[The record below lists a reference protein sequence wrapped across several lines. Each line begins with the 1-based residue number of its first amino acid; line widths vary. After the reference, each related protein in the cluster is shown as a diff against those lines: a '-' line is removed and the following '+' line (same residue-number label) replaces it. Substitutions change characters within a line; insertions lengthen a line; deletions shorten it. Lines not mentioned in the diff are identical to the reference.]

1 MPLNAVQYEAVTEP
15 FNKPQVKQVQDE
27 VTQNAVTQQFA
38 FPFHIHETQGSYLG
52 LGSTLM

>member
-38 FPFHIHETQGSYLG
+38 FPFHIHETQGSNLG